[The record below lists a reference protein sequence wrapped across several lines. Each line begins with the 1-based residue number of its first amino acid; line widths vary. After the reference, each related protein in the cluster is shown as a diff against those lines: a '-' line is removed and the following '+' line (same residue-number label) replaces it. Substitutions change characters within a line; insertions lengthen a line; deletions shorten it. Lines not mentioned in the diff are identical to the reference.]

1 MPVTLYLVRCNIG
14 TLLLRLEV
22 LEIGLLALLGLLPSL
37 LELEVLFLLDS
48 SLLAIRAGR
57 FNTPVLFI
65 YPILEVL

>member
-1 MPVTLYLVRCNIG
+1 MG

-22 LEIGLLALLGLLPSL
+22 LEIGLLPLLGLLSFL
-37 LELEVLFLLDS
+37 LGLPFLDLLDS

-57 FNTPVLFI
+57 FRTPVLFI